1 MELLSFTLP
10 TFGAPGTI
18 LGSFLDDF
26 VMDLGAA
33 RDFFSPGWGRELGS
47 PNKSGPWMGWD
58 GTHRWGG
65 ITGSGYRVSWALL
78 EGLQRSLFLM
88 AAGSSPAFLEGLVG
102 FPRSILEVSCE
113 SSWSLSGPFLR
124 ALGSILVPDDFDGS
138 RRSLGPL

>member
-65 ITGSGYRVSWALL
+65 ITVTGYP
-78 EGLQRSLFLM
+78 GFLG
-88 AAGSSPAFLEGLVG
+88 AFGGSSKVF
-102 FPRSILEVSCE
+102 I
-113 SSWSLSGPFLR
+113 
-124 ALGSILVPDDFDGS
+124 FDGCRQFCS
-138 RRSLGPL
+138 FLGRFGG